1 MLENKKAVIFDLD
14 GTLADSM
21 WVWPEVDLEF
31 LGKRNL
37 TVPEDL
43 ADAVEGMGYTEVAV
57 YFKDRF
63 NLKES
68 VEEIKEIWTEMALD
82 CYRRRVPLKPGV
94 KEFLAWLKER
104 EFQIGVASSNYIGL
118 IEAVLESH
126 QICSYFDVILT
137 AGDVKKGKPAPDVYL
152 ETARQLGVQP
162 EECLVFED
170 ICAGIR
176 AGKAAGMDV
185 CAVHDSFS
193 VYQEKEKRSLADY
206 YIHSY
211 LEVISHQYEE
221 LR

>member
-57 YFKDRF
+57 YFKERF

-68 VEEIKEIWTEMALD
+68 VKEIKEIWTAMALD

-104 EFQIGVASSNYIGL
+104 EFQIGVASRNFIGL
-118 IEAVLESH
+118 
-126 QICSYFDVILT
+126 
-137 AGDVKKGKPAPDVYL
+137 
-152 ETARQLGVQP
+152 
-162 EECLVFED
+162 
-170 ICAGIR
+170 
-176 AGKAAGMDV
+176 
-185 CAVHDSFS
+185 
-193 VYQEKEKRSLADY
+193 
-206 YIHSY
+206 
-211 LEVISHQYEE
+211 
-221 LR
+221 